1 MIFIVSLIS
10 TIFILLI
17 IILLLEYRS
26 RNRQALARR
35 MRYYAGEMDNPQAR
49 DKTKERKTLTERF
62 IDLLRSGGRLLSNIR
77 HARGLDFKMQKAG
90 IPLLGTEFLVLLGL
104 SFVLT
109 IVIAFLVSKKW
120 YAGIL
125 AAFVVVMAEW
135 IFVLL
140 KIDRREAAFTNQLGD
155 CLMMV
160 ANAMRAGF
168 SFLQAMELVSKEME
182 PPMSDEFKH
191 VMRDINL
198 GATVERAL
206 NDMDQRVGSPDFS
219 LVVTAVLIQQQVG
232 GDLARILDTISD
244 TIQDR
249 IRMRREVRTLTAQG
263 RMSGWVLAALP
274 VALGALITFMN
285 PSHIEPLFTEK
296 IGQIA
301 IGIAIVMEIVGFIII
316 QRIVD
321 IDV

>member
-1 MIFIVSLIS
+1 MIFAVSLIC
-10 TIFILLI
+10 TVFILLI
-17 IILLLEYRS
+17 LIFLLEYRS

-35 MRYYAGEMDNPQAR
+35 MRYYAGDMDVQEKPQ
-49 DKTKERKTLTERF
+49 TRKTLVERF
-62 IDLLRSGGRLLSNIR
+62 RELLRSGGKLLSNIR

-90 IPLLGTEFLVLLGL
+90 IPLLGTEFLILLGL
-104 SFVLT
+104 SFFLT
-109 IVIAFLVSKKW
+109 VFIAYIISKRLYVAVSI
-120 YAGIL
+120 AI
-125 AAFVVVMAEW
+125 VVVMAEW
-135 IFVLL
+135 IYVLL

-155 CLMMV
+155 CLLMV

-168 SFLQAMELVSKEME
+168 SFLQAMDLVSKEME

-198 GATVERAL
+198 GASVERAL
-206 NDMDQRVGSPDFS
+206 DDMDQRVSSPDFS

-232 GDLARILDTISD
+232 GDLAHILDTISD

-249 IRMRREVRTLTAQG
+249 IRMRREVQTLTAQG

-274 VALGALITFMN
+274 FVLAAFINLVSPNYL
-285 PSHIEPLFTEK
+285 EPLFKEP

-301 IGIAIVMEIVGFIII
+301 IGVAIVMVIIGFLVIK
-316 QRIVD
+316 RIVN

>member
-1 MIFIVSLIS
+1 MIFLVSLIS
-10 TIFILLI
+10 TVFIMLI

-26 RNRQALARR
+26 RSRRALARR
-35 MRYYAGEMDNPQAR
+35 MRYYAGALDNPQ
-49 DKTKERKTLTERF
+49 DIPKERKTLSERLMG
-62 IDLLRSGGRLLSNIR
+62 LLRSGGKLLSNIR
-77 HARGLDFKMQKAG
+77 HARGLDSKMQKAG
-90 IPLLGTEFLVLLGL
+90 IPLLGTEFLLVMGI
-104 SFVLT
+104 SFFLT
-109 IVIAFLVSKKW
+109 IVVSYIISKKW
-120 YAGIL
+120 YVGVLL
-125 AAFVVVMAEW
+125 AIVVVMAEW
-135 IFVLL
+135 IYVLL

-168 SFLQAMELVSKEME
+168 SFLQAMDLVSKEME
-182 PPMSDEFKH
+182 PPMSTEFQH
-191 VMRDINL
+191 VMRDISL

-206 NDMDQRVGSPDFS
+206 DDMDQRVSSSDFS

-232 GDLARILDTISD
+232 GDLAHILDTISG

-274 VALGALITFMN
+274 FALGALISVTN
-285 PSHIEPLFTEK
+285 PSYIEPLFTER
-296 IGQIA
+296 IGQMAIA
-301 IGIAIVMEIVGFIII
+301 FAIILVLIGFLVI

>member
-1 MIFIVSLIS
+1 MIFAVSLIC

-17 IILLLEYRS
+17 LIFLLEYRS

-35 MRYYAGEMDNPQAR
+35 MRYYAGDMDVQEKPKA
-49 DKTKERKTLTERF
+49 RKTLAERF
-62 IDLLRSGGRLLSNIR
+62 RELLRNGGKLLSNIR
-77 HARGLDFKMQKAG
+77 HARGLDFKLQKAG
-90 IPLLGTEFLVLLGL
+90 IPLLGTEFLLLLGL
-104 SFVLT
+104 SFFLT
-109 IVIAFLVSKKW
+109 FVIAYIISKKW
-120 YAGIL
+120 YVGIII
-125 AAFVVVMAEW
+125 AIVVVLTEW
-135 IFVLL
+135 IYVLL
-140 KIDRREAAFTNQLGD
+140 KIDRRESAFTNQLGD

-168 SFLQAMELVSKEME
+168 SFLQAMDLVSKEME

-198 GATVERAL
+198 GASVERAL
-206 NDMDQRVGSPDFS
+206 DDMDQRVSSPDFS

-232 GDLARILDTISD
+232 GDLAHILDTISD

-274 VALGALITFMN
+274 FGLGALITVVN
-285 PSHIEPLFTEK
+285 PSYMELLFTERV
-296 IGQIA
+296 GQIA
-301 IGIAIVMEIVGFIII
+301 IGIAIVMVIIGFIVI

>member
-1 MIFIVSLIS
+1 MIFAVSLIC

-17 IILLLEYRS
+17 LIFLLEYRS

-35 MRYYAGEMDNPQAR
+35 MRYYAGDMDVQEKPKA
-49 DKTKERKTLTERF
+49 RKTLAERF
-62 IDLLRSGGRLLSNIR
+62 RELLRSGGNLLSNIR

-90 IPLLGTEFLVLLGL
+90 IPLLGTEFLTLVGL
-104 SFVLT
+104 SF
-109 IVIAFLVSKKW
+109 FLAVVVSYIISRKW
-120 YAGIL
+120 YVGVLVAI
-125 AAFVVVMAEW
+125 VVVMAEW
-135 IFVLL
+135 IYVLL

-168 SFLQAMELVSKEME
+168 SFLQAMDLISKEME

-198 GATVERAL
+198 GASVERAL
-206 NDMDQRVGSPDFS
+206 DDMDKRVGSPDFS

-232 GDLARILDTISD
+232 GDLAHILDTISD

-274 VALGALITFMN
+274 FALGALISVTN
-285 PSHIEPLFTEK
+285 PSYIEPLFTER
-296 IGQIA
+296 IGQM
-301 IGIAIVMEIVGFIII
+301 AIVFAIIMVLIGFFVI

>member
-1 MIFIVSLIS
+1 MIFAVSLIC

-17 IILLLEYRS
+17 LIFLLEYRS

-35 MRYYAGEMDNPQAR
+35 MRYYAGDMDVQEKPKEQ
-49 DKTKERKTLTERF
+49 KSFKERFLS
-62 IDLLRSGGRLLSNIR
+62 LLRSGGKFLSNIR
-77 HARGLDFKMQKAG
+77 HARALDFKMQKAG
-90 IPLLGTEFLVLLGL
+90 IPLLGTEFLILLAL
-104 SFVLT
+104 SFAIT
-109 IVIAFLVSKKW
+109 IIVAFIISKKW
-120 YAGIL
+120 YVGVLIAL
-125 AAFVVVMAEW
+125 FVVMAEW
-135 IFVLL
+135 LYVLL

-168 SFLQAMELVSKEME
+168 SFLQAMDLVSKEME
-182 PPMSDEFKH
+182 PPMSEEFKH

-198 GATVERAL
+198 GASIERAL
-206 NDMDQRVGSPDFS
+206 DDMDRRVGSPDFS

-232 GDLARILDTISD
+232 GDLARILDTISG

-274 VALGALITFMN
+274 VALGALISFMN
-285 PSHIEPLFTEK
+285 PGHIEPLFTEK

-301 IGIAIVMEIVGFIII
+301 IGIAIVMEIIGFIII

>member
-1 MIFIVSLIS
+1 MIFVVSLIC

-17 IILLLEYRS
+17 LIFLLEYRS

-35 MRYYAGEMDNPQAR
+35 MRYYAGEMDVQEKPKA
-49 DKTKERKTLTERF
+49 RKTLAERF
-62 IDLLRSGGRLLSNIR
+62 RELLRSGGKLLNNIR
-77 HARGLDFKMQKAG
+77 HARGLDFKMQQAG
-90 IPLLGTEFLVLLGL
+90 VPLLGTEFLILLGI
-104 SFVLT
+104 SMAV
-109 IVIAFLVSKKW
+109 
-120 YAGIL
+120 
-125 AAFVVVMAEW
+125 AFVVGSFVSSRLHVGVLAALGVAMAEW
-135 IFVLL
+135 AYVLFR
-140 KIDRREAAFTNQLGD
+140 IDRREAAFTNQLGD

-168 SFLQAMELVSKEME
+168 SFLQAMDLISKEME

-198 GATVERAL
+198 GASVERAL
-206 NDMDQRVGSPDFS
+206 EDMDKRVNSPDFS

-232 GDLARILDTISD
+232 GDLAHILDTISE

-274 VALGALITFMN
+274 VVTGLLISSISPGYMD
-285 PSHIEPLFTEK
+285 PLLTSRW
-296 IGQIA
+296 GHMAIA
-301 IGIAIVMEIVGFIII
+301 AAIVLEIIGFFII
-316 QRIVD
+316 QQIVN